1 MQVEMPPHNC
11 GPNND
16 SLAKADHSESASD
29 EDDEDLNDYELGM
42 MVDDDLSH
50 SEKADTTEG
59 SSNINDIDDDL
70 SHSEKADTTEGSSN
84 INDIENVILDL
95 NGSRVKYKVHTQF

>member
-1 MQVEMPPHNC
+1 MQDEMPPHNC
-11 GPNND
+11 GPNNE
-16 SLAKADHSESASD
+16 SLAKADRSESASD

-59 SSNINDIDDDL
+59 SSNINDI
-70 SHSEKADTTEGSSN
+70 
-84 INDIENVILDL
+84 ENVILDL
-95 NGSRVKYKVHTQF
+95 NGSELNIRYIHKFEPQFKG